1 LLAGRSAACRNDKNC
16 ERKSEHDYEGSAGF
30 HDESEEDR
38 ITGGIIVTKHPWL
51 YKREQEITVICG
63 FMDTRTVAL
72 TRDSIQEREA
82 LLERAREEWGGT
94 LRSHSGARY
103 AWDGIADFD
112 EDLLVLES
120 PDGKLL
126 GALSF
131 CTRYGDEKNIYV
143 SRIGVIPKRRG
154 YGKRLMQAVSRI
166 AAARGQGIV
175 ALPTEEGRLLFRGI
189 GMRTRPGGDPHQ
201 LEYAFTPD
209 EAKAFVERPLESP
222 VP

>member
-1 LLAGRSAACRNDKNC
+1 
-16 ERKSEHDYEGSAGF
+16 
-30 HDESEEDR
+30 
-38 ITGGIIVTKHPWL
+38 
-51 YKREQEITVICG
+51 
-63 FMDTRTVAL
+63 MDTRTVAL

-82 LLERAREEWGGT
+82 LLERAREEWGDI

-103 AWDGIADFD
+103 AWDGIADLN
-112 EDLLVLES
+112 EELLVLES

-154 YGKRLMQAVSRI
+154 YGKQLMQAVSRL
-166 AAARGQGIV
+166 AAAGDQGIV
-175 ALPTEEGRLLFRGI
+175 ALPTDEGRLLFRGI

-201 LEYAFTPD
+201 LEYTFTPD
-209 EAKAFVERPLESP
+209 EAQAFAERLLESP